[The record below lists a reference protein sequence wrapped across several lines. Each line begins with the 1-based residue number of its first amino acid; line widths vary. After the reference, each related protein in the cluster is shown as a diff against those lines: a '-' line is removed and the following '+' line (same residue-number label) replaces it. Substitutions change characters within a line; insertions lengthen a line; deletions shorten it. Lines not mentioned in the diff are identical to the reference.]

1 MCIQNVLSDWQNKNW
16 DPAVNSNDFDVFCS
30 YMNATL
36 DTNIALTFVDDHP
49 ADIGLINYG
58 KYTREVSF
66 TSTVARLDPSLTDI
80 FIECSYAMYSSKN
93 PG

>member
-1 MCIQNVLSDWQNKNW
+1 MVLGDWQNKNW

-30 YMNATL
+30 YMNATA
-36 DTNIALTFVDDHP
+36 DANTTSAFADGHSV
-49 ADIGLINYG
+49 DIGLNNYG

-66 TSTVARLDPSLTDI
+66 TFVVVHFVPSLTEI
-80 FIECSYAMYSSKN
+80 FIECSYTMYSSTN